1 MPEET
6 RLCELSVRQP
16 GEELSLAERIP
27 LSLWFAM
34 TYPFVLTVIYF
45 IFMNGR
51 DTGIQ
56 NTVFSSLKLIQFAF
70 PAVFVF
76 LVCRESIELPVW
88 KKPAMR
94 LGVVFGIL
102 ILVAALGLYFGLLK
116 GTRHLICTLN
126 RRCWG
131 KWKALDWQ
139 VPEPMRPLL
148 FFYSV
153 IHSGMEEYYW
163 RWFVYKR
170 LAKSVPDCLA
180 ICFSS
185 IGFMAHH
192 VVIMVVFFGLT
203 SPLAY
208 LFSIGVAVGGAF
220 WAWLYGRSGN
230 FMAVWLSHAIVDTA
244 LFIIGY
250 DLIF

>member
-116 GTRHLICTLN
+116 GTAPYMHLKSKVL
-126 RRCWG
+126 G
-131 KWKALDWQ
+131 KVEGFGLASAGAYAA
-139 VPEPMRPLL
+139 
-148 FFYSV
+148 FAIFYSV

-208 LFSIGVAVGGAF
+208 LFSMGVAVGGAF

-230 FMAVWLSHAIVDTA
+230 FIAVWLSHAIVDTA